1 MDLGDLSDIFAK
13 AKPNALPLDVT
24 AQQQALARR
33 QKVADMLTG
42 LAFQSSPTQMVG
54 QVAVAQSPLE
64 AIAKTFAGG
73 LAGYKQ
79 KGIDDSMSQI
89 AGDYQNRQREAI
101 ADALSRPSEQERATA
116 LLMRPDLPELY
127 AQGSKMQ
134 KSLSERKTKLSEE
147 AIKGQSNVGK
157 QMSAMAGDAAAGAGN
172 TLMDKGEQ
180 YDMGKFTIDPAT
192 GKPME
197 ALRGVARQYTA
208 PNGTIFNANTQTG
221 YLDAADKAPKMGVN
235 VSQVGPKAGMQEY
248 FKGEAEAL
256 NKERVAL
263 QESKAAMGTLDAMEK
278 LDNAGMFNG
287 FGANQIG
294 ATVKLGQQL
303 GLNFDPNKLANM
315 EGYRAAQTELWQK
328 LISKMGGNRGVTKE
342 EAEEIKQILP
352 QVSDSPQGRAR
363 IVQIIRGAHQ
373 RSAQQHLQLSKM
385 FGQAIKSE
393 DPSAYIEARAQF
405 AADPNV
411 GATAVPQAQAP
422 AGAPGGPKIIPWKQA
437 PNLFGR

>member
-1 MDLGDLSDIFAK
+1 MDLGELSDIFAK
-13 AKPNALPLDVT
+13 TKASALPLDVA

-89 AGDYQNRQREAI
+89 AGDYQSRQREAI

-116 LLMRPDLPELY
+116 LLMRPDMPELY

-157 QMSAMAGDAAAGAGN
+157 QKSAMAGDAAAGAGN

-197 ALRGVARQYTA
+197 ALQGVARQRTA
-208 PNGTIFNANTQTG
+208 PNGTIFNENTQTG
-221 YLDAADKAPKMGVN
+221 YLDAADKAPKMGVS

-294 ATVKLGQQL
+294 ATVKFGQQL

-363 IVQIIRGAHQ
+363 IMQIIRGAHR

-405 AADPNV
+405 AADPNE
-411 GATAVPQAQAP
+411 GAVSVPQAQAP
-422 AGAPGGPKIIPWKQA
+422 AGAPGGPKLIPWKQA
-437 PNLFGR
+437 PNLLGR